1 MPDKTLVKL
10 KTGALSQIRETENG
24 NPVVSLDE
32 GAVYFAIDV
41 GKKIGKILYD
51 APYENE
57 NNQKSIERISMN
69 GFNDTVHYGECTS
82 AGNASG
88 KTVACPDFKLIAG
101 ARVIVYFGY
110 TNTASNLTLNVE
122 HTGSYP
128 ILYEGVAISPS
139 VIVQQGTYEFV
150 FGTDGN

>member
-1 MPDKTLVKL
+1 
-10 KTGALSQIRETENG
+10 
-24 NPVVSLDE
+24 
-32 GAVYFAIDV
+32 
-41 GKKIGKILYD
+41 
-51 APYENE
+51 
-57 NNQKSIERISMN
+57 MN

-150 FGTDGN
+150 FGTDGNWHYVGTIAMNIAITIDESQETLFITSPITNGDGVSY